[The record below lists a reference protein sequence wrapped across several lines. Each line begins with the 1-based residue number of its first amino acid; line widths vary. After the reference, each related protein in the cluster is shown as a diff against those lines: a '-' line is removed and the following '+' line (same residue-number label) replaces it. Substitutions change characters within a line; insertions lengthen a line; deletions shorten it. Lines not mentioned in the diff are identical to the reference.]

1 MENDGILG
9 FLKKDAANELMM
21 PMMVVGVLALMILP
35 LPPLILDILI
45 AINITIALLMLLT
58 ALQVKNSLEFSVFP
72 SLLLMTTL
80 FRLSLNVASTRLIL
94 IGGSGGTEAAGEI
107 IKTFGVFIVG
117 GSYVVGIVVFLIL
130 TLINFVVITKGSG
143 RIAEVTARFTL
154 DALPGKQMSI
164 DSDLASGL
172 INQDEA
178 RERRE
183 TLSLETEFY
192 GAMDGSSKFV
202 RGDAIAGL
210 IITAINIIGGLCIG
224 VLQADM
230 SFSDAAEAY
239 TVLTIGDALVSQVP
253 ALFISTAAGMVIT
266 RVADS
271 RGLGKQVSGQLMSN
285 PRALVPGAAI
295 LFALALVPNM
305 PFMPFALLIVGLIY
319 LAWKGTQEENV
330 EEKKS
335 HQKKPE
341 LTEEE
346 QIERMLPVETLE
358 LEVGYALVQLVD
370 AREDGEVIKRIGG
383 LRKNFARDLG
393 VILPP
398 VHVRDNLELKPGEY
412 RLLIHGVELARGSL
426 MSDRLLAMDPGD
438 SKDKIDGIATTEPAF
453 GLPALWIRAS
463 QKTRAEIAGFTVV
476 EPATVIVTHISEV
489 LRRHTFELVGREEL
503 QQLLEV
509 VARRS
514 PKAVDEL
521 IPNVLSHAEL
531 LALVRAILKEGVS
544 VRDMRTILEVIT
556 EAAVQSKAIPWLV
569 DRVRE
574 RLGAAIVQEML
585 ATDGSLHA
593 AMFDAQSEEAMRA
606 TVVRTEMDTNL
617 ALDLNTAQN
626 LVLQLRRVLETHQR
640 AGVEPIAVLPADLR
654 YPVQQFALRFCPGV
668 TILSQRE
675 IPSRIDINTDV
686 NVSLFPMDTAIP
698 PLQRAAGQA
707 S

>member
-1 MENDGILG
+1 MKNDGMLG
-9 FLKKDAANELMM
+9 FLKKDAGTELMM
-21 PMMVVGVLALMILP
+21 PLLVVGVLALMILP

-45 AINITIALLMLLT
+45 AINITISLLMLLT

-94 IGGSGGTEAAGEI
+94 LDGSSGTEAAGEI

-130 TLINFVVITKGSG
+130 TLINFIVITKGSG

-172 INQDEA
+172 VTQDEA

-183 TLSLETEFY
+183 TLALETEFY

-230 SFSDAAEAY
+230 TFGDAAEAY

-271 RGLGKQVSGQLMSN
+271 RGLGKQVAGQLMTN
-285 PRALVPGAAI
+285 PRTLIPGAAI
-295 LFALALVPNM
+295 LGALALVPNM
-305 PFMPFALLIVGLIY
+305 PLMPFVLLIAGLMY
-319 LAWKGTQEENV
+319 LAWKGPDDEDD
-330 EEKKS
+330 EEKS
-335 HQKKPE
+335 LANKPE

-370 AREDGEVIKRIGG
+370 ARKDGEVIKRIGG

-438 SKDKIDGIATTEPAF
+438 SKEDIDGIATTEPAF
-453 GLPALWIRAS
+453 GLPALWIRTS
-463 QKTRAEIAGFTVV
+463 QKTRAEIAGYTVV
-476 EPATVIVTHISEV
+476 EPATVIVTHISEA

-503 QQLLEV
+503 QQLLEI

-521 IPNVLSHAEL
+521 IPNVISHAEL

-544 VRDMRTILEVIT
+544 IRDMRTILEVIT

-574 RLGAAIVQEML
+574 RLGAAIVQDML
-585 ATDGSLHA
+585 DSKDVLHA
-593 AMFDAQSEEAMRA
+593 AMFDAQSEETMRA
-606 TVVRTEMDTNL
+606 SVVRTELDTTL
-617 ALDLNTAQN
+617 ALDLNNAQN
-626 LVLQLRRVLETHQR
+626 LVLQLRRTLETHQR
-640 AGVEPIAVLPADLR
+640 AGVEPVAVLPADLR
-654 YPVQQFALRFCPGV
+654 YPVQQFAIRFCPGV
-668 TILSQRE
+668 NILSQRE
-675 IPSRIDINTDV
+675 IPSRVEVNTDLSL
-686 NVSLFPMDTAIP
+686 SLFPTDGASAPAEPI
-698 PLQRAAGQA
+698 ASQA